1 MNCSAAALALLL
13 PAGGAFGEVRVEPI
27 RSGLQPDLVI
37 VDVQVAPAN
46 PNRLRV
52 RVANQ
57 GLAPAADTRMELVYQ
72 AGGRATPM
80 GAAVP
85 SLKAGERRW
94 LIVEVG
100 APPTNAE
107 AVTLRIDEPSLVIES
122 DEGNNGYRF
131 K

>member
-1 MNCSAAALALLL
+1 MISSGVVSSEL
-13 PAGGAFGEVRVEPI
+13 RIEPI
-27 RSGLQPDLVI
+27 EPTLQPDLVI
-37 VDVQVAPAN
+37 VDAQVAPAN